1 MTKKYYSR
9 HNSTKFDKR
18 KKYNDI
24 GDDNMKT
31 DIYTLAHEVKNPL
44 CVVKGYL
51 EMLNENNLERY
62 KKIIQDELDNSIYIL
77 DNYLEYKKLSVDLE
91 IMDIN
96 LLLFEIKK
104 SFKEYLE
111 NLGINLQINVIDDD
125 IYVMGDYLKLKQVF
139 NNLIKN
145 SVEAQSRNIVI
156 NYRLDDNKL
165 IIELVNDGFKILSD
179 KLSELG
185 NNYTDKVMG
194 NGIGVNLSKK
204 IIELHDGEIVY
215 KNNVNTGITVSITLL
230 LG

>member
-1 MTKKYYSR
+1 M
-9 HNSTKFDKR
+9 
-18 KKYNDI
+18 I
-24 GDDNMKT
+24 
-31 DIYTLAHEVKNPL
+31 
-44 CVVKGYL
+44 
-51 EMLNENNLERY
+51 NENNLEMY

-156 NYRLDDNKL
+156 NYRLDDNKI

-204 IIELHDGEIVY
+204 IIELHGGEMCY
-215 KNNVNTGITVSITLL
+215 KNNANTGITVSITLL

>member
-18 KKYNDI
+18 KKYNDN

-145 SVEAQSRNIVI
+145 SVEAQSKNIVI

-165 IIELVNDGFKILSD
+165 IIELANDGFKILSD

>member
-215 KNNVNTGITVSITLL
+215 KNNANTGITVSITLL